1 MKKLATLSFCFLI
14 SHTFSQVNVLES
26 PAEGAKF
33 THQRTYSVESG
44 KKYIPTAFHA
54 HPDFGKLTFQAPY
67 GKHVVEDISKRTSDS
82 RYYVDLDDPTF
93 FYIEKSSSPINT
105 YIDGYWRAIDPTLH
119 EKSAGYYESGIQP
132 CPTILDKNNQYTGI
146 KLGDAILGF
155 NHYQATIT
163 YNDQTVQTYSAN
175 WSAIN
180 VSNNGAYISNVFPG
194 IDMRLRYLQG
204 GIKSEFVIQENLHV
218 KSITFQDFLTLP
230 SNLTP
235 YLNYDSIFHLTGLH
249 LRDEQQQDIVVFK
262 PAKSSDSGDSR
273 RVFFTPYTFQNSTL
287 SYTCDSLLLNESS
300 RIYPLIIDPLVTVV
314 GPIASPNNLMG
325 SLPSPAACS
334 HTLTITYPGG
344 TTPWDVSAYW
354 NIQTDFCTDDY
365 IDYGFFFDCY
375 MSEAQIWLS
384 SSCGISPVG
393 APGIVWTCLSPGCA
407 SPGTWNPTLPFN
419 SSGTQSLV
427 QCYSPSCSNQSISFT
442 INSNRSYC
450 SNFYGYDNCS
460 YTSNNCNWMNN
471 WSVTVQG
478 RSAETLSNTTTGN
491 GSTTIAAAT
500 CASGTQVL
508 NPTPQYGVPG
518 YTYVWSTGATTPTI
532 TVPNGAATY
541 TCQVTDAC
549 GTVRTA
555 TFTITC
561 PLGIELK
568 SFDALAYDTKVACTW
583 STEEVNSIS
592 HFELLR
598 AGSDFIFKPLAS
610 IDNTNNN
617 DGVFRYNDLTPLA
630 GVNYYQ
636 LALHKT
642 DGTTELSE
650 VRSVNFSAQSSP
662 RILIIPN
669 PNKGSFTLQSKIET
683 SDLYMVEVIGNDGR
697 IYYQTEMQLEQGT
710 LTLPLN
716 LNLKAGIY
724 QIRLR
729 SGNSDVLEKFVVE

>member
-33 THQRTYSVESG
+33 IPQRTYSVESG
-44 KKYIPTAFHA
+44 KKYNPTAFHA

-132 CPTILDKNNQYTGI
+132 CPTILDKNNQLTAF
-146 KLGDAILGF
+146 KLGNEMFSF
-155 NHYQATIT
+155 NNYQITIT
-163 YNDQTVQTYSAN
+163 HFDNSTETLNAN
-175 WSAIN
+175 WSNITITN
-180 VSNNGAYISNVFPG
+180 KGAYIVDVFPG
-194 IDMRLRYLQG
+194 IDMRILFLQNT
-204 GIKSEFVIQENLHV
+204 IKSDFIIKQNLNV
-218 KSITFQDFLTLP
+218 KNITFRDKINSSQPISKTIENFP
-230 SNLTP
+230 EREYGNIVIKNNLGEDLIKINP
-235 YLNYDSIFHLTGLH
+235 IKCYDS
-249 LRDEQQQDIVVFK
+249 
-262 PAKSSDSGDSR
+262 SGDGKIWFSL
-273 RVFFTPYTFQNSTL
+273 FSLTQNGFEYS
-287 SYTCDSLLLNESS
+287 CDSSVLNDSS
-300 RIYPLIIDPLVTVV
+300 KIYPIIIDPLVTVV
-314 GPIASPNNLMG
+314 GPIASANNLMG
-325 SLPSPAACS
+325 SLASPAFCS
-334 HTLTITYPGG
+334 SSLNVTFPGG
-344 TTPWDVSAYW
+344 TTPWDVSSNW
-354 NIQTDFCTDDY
+354 NSYANYC
-365 IDYGFFFDCY
+365 YGYYTFQGPSSDACY
-375 MSEAQIWLS
+375 MSQIQIWLT
-384 SSCGISPVG
+384 SSCGGVSPVG
-393 APGIVWTCLSPGCA
+393 APGTIWTCLGCNT
-407 SPGTWNPTLPFN
+407 SGSWVPTLPFN
-419 SSGTQSLV
+419 SSGTQSLA
-427 QCYSPSCSNQSISFT
+427 QCYSPSCSSQNLTFT
-442 INSNRSYC
+442 ININRSICPSYAP
-450 SNFYGYDNCS
+450 YDM
-460 YTSNNCNWMNN
+460 CNWSTAYCVYLNN

-598 AGSDFIFKPLAS
+598 AGSDFMFKPLAS